1 MTRWLAGL
9 IVAVTLLYPAFVYFG
24 RNTVPP
30 LALVAAVLALAGL
43 RLVLSDSTRDGPWRY
58 PLLFAAAGVFAL
70 VFIDVEL
77 AERGYPALMALGVA
91 ALFAYTLFRPP
102 TLVERIA
109 RLREPDMSPDGVAYC
124 RTVTLVWTLFSLCNA
139 AIAAGTALWGSL
151 ELWSLWTGLI
161 SYMAMGVLFVGE
173 IAVRG
178 RLRRNRA

>member
-9 IVAVTLLYPAFVYFG
+9 IVAVTLAYPAVVYFG

-43 RLVLSDSTRDGPWRY
+43 RLAFADSARDGSWRY
-58 PLLFAAAGVFAL
+58 PLLFAAAGVFGL
-70 VFIDVEL
+70 VFVDVEL
-77 AERGYPALMALGVA
+77 AERGYPAFMALGVT
-91 ALFAYTLFRPP
+91 ALFGYTLLRPP

-109 RLREPDMSPDGVAYC
+109 RLREPNMSAEGVAYC
-124 RTVTLVWTLFSLCNA
+124 RGVTLVWTLFSLCNA
-139 AIAAGTALWGSL
+139 AIAAATALWGSL

-161 SYMAMGVLFVGE
+161 SYMAMGILFVGE

>member
-1 MTRWLAGL
+1 MTSWLASL
-9 IVAVTLLYPAFVYFG
+9 IVAVIVLYPAVVYFG

-30 LALVAAVLALAGL
+30 LALVAAVLALVGL
-43 RLVLSDSTRDGPWRY
+43 RLAVSNSTKDGLWRY
-58 PLLFAAAGVFAL
+58 PLIFAAAGVFAL
-70 VFIDVEL
+70 VFVDVEL

-91 ALFAYTLFRPP
+91 ALFGYTLFRPP

-109 RLREPDMSPDGVAYC
+109 RPREPDLSADGIAYC
-124 RTVTLVWTLFSLCNA
+124 RKVTLIWTLFSLCNA